1 MNNFSEKGFLIIR
14 NAVNLGLIRDIQKLI
29 IKSIKSNN
37 RIKKNEKNNYKFF
50 CKAVEN
56 IKVSEFNFLKPIYN
70 LLLYKGIIEKYLF
83 EKKLYKSITQI
94 LGRDLSYC
102 NDQSLVLNIPK
113 RNNSEKN
120 YLFKDWHQ
128 EIWSGSGTASIIAW
142 TPIFQESNTYGQIEL
157 AKESHKWGHIPHRGR
172 KPLELPKR
180 YKTLKSDLRY
190 GDVII
195 FSALML
201 HKSLPTINPRLALS
215 FQIKNFRFK
224 DYSYENNRNWKIF
237 SYSEMTKIER
247 ILGNHYL
254 SPFRLTDLKTDTLSG
269 TIKK

>member
-94 LGRDLSYC
+94 
-102 NDQSLVLNIPK
+102 
-113 RNNSEKN
+113 
-120 YLFKDWHQ
+120 
-128 EIWSGSGTASIIAW
+128 
-142 TPIFQESNTYGQIEL
+142 
-157 AKESHKWGHIPHRGR
+157 
-172 KPLELPKR
+172 
-180 YKTLKSDLRY
+180 
-190 GDVII
+190 
-195 FSALML
+195 
-201 HKSLPTINPRLALS
+201 
-215 FQIKNFRFK
+215 
-224 DYSYENNRNWKIF
+224 
-237 SYSEMTKIER
+237 
-247 ILGNHYL
+247 
-254 SPFRLTDLKTDTLSG
+254 
-269 TIKK
+269 

>member
-14 NAVNLGLIRDIQKLI
+14 NAVNLRLIRDIQKLV

-83 EKKLYKSITQI
+83 EKKLYKSISEI
-94 LGRDLSYC
+94 LGYDLSYC
-102 NDQSLVLNIPK
+102 NDQSLVLNVPK
-113 RNNSEKN
+113 LKNSKGN

-128 EIWSGSGTASIIAW
+128 EIWSGSGTASINVW
-142 TPIFQESNTYGQIEL
+142 TPIFQKNSSYGQIEL

-172 KPLELPKR
+172 KPLELPEK
-180 YKTLKSDLRY
+180 YKTIQSNLKY

-195 FSALML
+195 FSTLTL
-201 HKSLPTINPRLALS
+201 HRSLPTRAPRLALG
-215 FQIKNFRFK
+215 FQVRNFRFK

-237 SYSEMTKIER
+237 SYSEITKIEL
-247 ILGNHYL
+247 ISGNHYL
-254 SPFRLTDLKTDTLSG
+254 SPYRTIHVNSDYFLKS
-269 TIKK
+269 KK